1 MVCAEATEAAAAKR
15 AERAT
20 TDIVLKEAGLQEE
33 YGLGNVGHNDEDEEV
48 KEARCLDDA
57 NINPLI
63 YNTSNSFSHSDVYY
77 WTILPCGPFGSVA
90 TSARFA
96 SVT

>member
-1 MVCAEATEAAAAKR
+1 MTCAEATEAAAAKR

-48 KEARCLDDA
+48 K
-57 NINPLI
+57 
-63 YNTSNSFSHSDVYY
+63 
-77 WTILPCGPFGSVA
+77 GSM
-90 TSARFA
+90 S
-96 SVT
+96 